1 VVDALVFQKSDPV
14 RIGDILVRKGYC
26 TAEDRDLAV
35 VAQLGDQEDVKRKCE
50 VFVMPGVPKE
60 MKTMFTRDILPHI
73 TANAGGAV
81 ILQRTLHTFGLG
93 ESTVA
98 ERIGTQMMRDRNP
111 SVGTTVANGYVSLR
125 VNARF
130 DSKEVAQQQIDVTVK
145 ACYDALGDAIFGED
159 SATLPD
165 VVGEMLAS
173 SKKTVTTAESCT
185 GGLLAKM
192 LTDRSGSSD
201 YFSQAWVTYSNQAK
215 YERLGVTNELL
226 NIYGAVSEPVVEA
239 MAKNARRL
247 AKADFALSISG
258 IAGPGGGSPT
268 KPVGTVCIG
277 FAYPKPDAPKNVAE
291 SEIFTRQF
299 TFTGDREMVRDRS
312 AKMALTIL
320 RFHLLG
326 KPLPF

>member
-1 VVDALVFQKSDPV
+1 
-14 RIGDILVRKGYC
+14 
-26 TAEDRDLAV
+26 
-35 VAQLGDQEDVKRKCE
+35 
-50 VFVMPGVPKE
+50 MPGVPKE
-60 MKTMFTRDILPHI
+60 MKAMFTRDVLPHVQ
-73 TANAGGAV
+73 AAAGGGV

-98 ERIGTQMMRDRNP
+98 EKLGPLMKRDRNP
-111 SVGTTVANGYVSLR
+111 SVGTTVANGFVSLR

-130 DSKEVAQQQIDVTVK
+130 ESREKAQQEIDQAIK
-145 ACYDALGDAIFGED
+145 ACYDVLGDTIWGED
-159 SATLPD
+159 GDSLQEL
-165 VVGEMLAS
+165 VGKSLAFS
-173 SKKTVTTAESCT
+173 RKTVTTAESCT

-192 LTDRSGSSD
+192 LTDIAGSSD
-201 YFSQAWVTYSNQAK
+201 YFKQGWITYSNQAK
-215 YERLGVTNELL
+215 YERLGVANEII
-226 NIYGAVSEPVVEA
+226 NVYGAVSEPVVAA
-239 MAKNARRL
+239 MAKHARRL

-277 FAYPKPDAPKNVAE
+277 FAYPRADAPKNVAE
-291 SEIFTRQF
+291 SEVFTRQF

-326 KPLPF
+326 KPLSF